1 MKFKQVM
8 GFIYLFIFLGLMA
21 YKFNDSISGKEDAL
35 LLTALAIIVIMFLLL
50 AIRKVIVAG

>member
-21 YKFNDSISGKEDAL
+21 YKFEDAISGKEDAGL
-35 LLTALAIIVIMFLLL
+35 LIALAIIVILFLLL
-50 AIRKVIVAG
+50 AIRKVIVDG